1 MIINFVLVDVG
12 LIKEAEPFER
22 LAFEKCD
29 TDQSGC
35 LTWDE
40 VEECTKNLGF
50 PLSKE
55 LFYEMA
61 GEDGCLTFDEWMEWQ
76 VANF

>member
-1 MIINFVLVDVG
+1 MI
-12 LIKEAEPFER
+12 KKAEQI
-22 LAFEKCD
+22 AFEMCD

-40 VEECTKNLGF
+40 VEECTKDLGF
-50 PLSKE
+50 LPSNRD
-55 LFYEMA
+55 FYEMA

-76 VANF
+76 RQLWQ